1 MQKVK
6 QIFAVDGALAKAID
20 GFQPRIPQ
28 VDMATAVEK
37 AMQDQSLLLVE
48 AGTGTGK
55 TFAYL
60 APLLA
65 SKKKAIVSTGTKNL
79 QEQLYHRDLPLVK
92 KALGSHK
99 KTALLKGR
107 ANYLCLFRLRQYSH
121 GNAFLDKQTLVELNL
136 VKTWSTH
143 TKSGDVGELDNLQ
156 EGAAILPYV
165 TSTVDNCLGRDCPD
179 YESCYLVKA
188 RKDAMEADLIVVNHH
203 LFFADLALKDTGF
216 GELVPAVDGIV
227 FDEAHQIP
235 DIATQ
240 YFGESVSSR
249 QIQELCKDVEML
261 QRTTLKDADQLSKA
275 AQKLHLVVAD
285 LRIQFPLSPE
295 KGNLRE
301 KMADEVVLK
310 QIDTIKE
317 CFEMFWQVIKIHLGR
332 EKALDQMFER
342 ASELRD
348 KFVRLTENDHEGVS
362 LWYETTN
369 KHIILNL
376 TPLSIA
382 KKFAEMVT
390 DPPRAWVFT
399 SATIS
404 VGNDF
409 EHYKRQLGLE
419 NTTEMILSSPFDYP
433 NQALLCVPRY
443 MPEPSHKDMRQ
454 TLTKIAMRLIK
465 ASGGRCFLLFTSHY
479 MMRVVAETLSEK
491 VDNTILVQ
499 GETSKRK
506 LLARYVDEPD
516 TVLCATGSF
525 WEGVDVRGDALTC
538 VLIDKLPFAA
548 PDDPLLQARIDNC
561 KKAGANPFARLQIP
575 QAVITLKQGAGRLI
589 RDQQDRGVLVICDN
603 RLVSKEYGD
612 IFLRSLPNM
621 RRTRDLSAALKFL
634 KDIPLS

>member
-20 GFQPRIPQ
+20 GFQPRVPQ

-348 KFVRLTENDHEGVS
+348 KFVRLTENEHEGVS

>member
-20 GFQPRIPQ
+20 GFQPRVPQ

-92 KALGSHK
+92 KALSSHK

-216 GELVPAVDGIV
+216 GELMPEADGIV

-261 QRTTLKDADQLSKA
+261 QRTVIKDADQLSKA

-285 LRIQFPLSPE
+285 LRIQFPFSPE

-301 KMADEVVLK
+301 KMADEAVLK

-348 KFVRLTENDHEGVS
+348 KFVRLTENEHEGVS

-382 KKFAEMVT
+382 KKFAAMVT

>member
-20 GFQPRIPQ
+20 GFQPRVPQ

-92 KALGSHK
+92 KALSSHK

-216 GELVPAVDGIV
+216 GELVPEADGIV

-261 QRTTLKDADQLSKA
+261 QRTVIKDADQLSKA

-285 LRIQFPLSPE
+285 LRIQFPFSPE

-301 KMADEVVLK
+301 KMADEAVLK

-348 KFVRLTENDHEGVS
+348 KFVRLTENEHEGVS

-382 KKFAEMVT
+382 KKFAAMVT

>member
-20 GFQPRIPQ
+20 GFQPRVPQ

-92 KALGSHK
+92 KALSSHK

-216 GELVPAVDGIV
+216 GELMPEADGIV

-261 QRTTLKDADQLSKA
+261 QRTVIKDADQLSKA

-285 LRIQFPLSPE
+285 LRIQFPFSPE

-301 KMADEVVLK
+301 KMADEAVLK

-348 KFVRLTENDHEGVS
+348 KFVRLTENEHEGVS

-382 KKFAEMVT
+382 KKFAAMVT

-506 LLARYVDEPD
+506 LLARYVDEPN

>member
-6 QIFAVDGALAKAID
+6 EIFAVDGALAKAID
-20 GFQPRIPQ
+20 GFQPRAPQ
-28 VDMATAVEK
+28 VDMASAVEQAIK
-37 AMQDQSLLLVE
+37 EQSLLLVE

-60 APLLA
+60 APLFA
-65 SKKKAIVSTGTKNL
+65 SRKKAIVSTGTKNL

-92 KALGSHK
+92 KALGSNK

-121 GNAFLDKQTLVELNL
+121 GNAFLDKQTLGELSL

-143 TKSGDVGELDNLQ
+143 TKSGDVGELDKIQ

-216 GELVPAVDGIV
+216 GELMPEADCIV

-235 DIATQ
+235 DIATT
-240 YFGESVSSR
+240 YFGESASSR

-261 QRTTLKDADQLSKA
+261 QRTVIKDADQLSKA
-275 AQKLHLVVAD
+275 AQKLHLVVSD
-285 LRIQFPLSPE
+285 LRIQFPVSPE

-301 KMADEVVLK
+301 KMTDEAIAK
-310 QIDTIKE
+310 QIDAIKE
-317 CFEMFWQVIKIHLGR
+317 CFDMFWEVIKIHLGR

-342 ASELRD
+342 ASELRA
-348 KFVRLTENDHEGVS
+348 KFVRLTENEHEGVS

-390 DPPRAWVFT
+390 EPPRAWVFT

-419 NTTEMILSSPFDYP
+419 NTTEMILPSPFDYP

-454 TLTKIAMRLIK
+454 TLTKIAMQIIK

-479 MMRVVAETLSEK
+479 MMRTVAETLAEK

-506 LLARYVDEPD
+506 LLERYVEETDA
-516 TVLCATGSF
+516 VLCATGSF

-589 RDQQDRGVLVICDN
+589 RDQKDRGVLVICDN

-612 IFLRSLPNM
+612 IFLRSLPDM

-634 KDIPLS
+634 KDMQLS